1 MPPASAPPSTRQ
13 AVDLLDAY
21 FLETRAHL
29 LAVAATLDRVDRAA
43 DAPAARADPRYG
55 FLLSALA
62 LLQSDVPDRAERIQ
76 RLYSKE

>member
-1 MPPASAPPSTRQ
+1 MHSRRFSLEFAPLF
-13 AVDLLDAY
+13 V
-21 FLETRAHL
+21 L